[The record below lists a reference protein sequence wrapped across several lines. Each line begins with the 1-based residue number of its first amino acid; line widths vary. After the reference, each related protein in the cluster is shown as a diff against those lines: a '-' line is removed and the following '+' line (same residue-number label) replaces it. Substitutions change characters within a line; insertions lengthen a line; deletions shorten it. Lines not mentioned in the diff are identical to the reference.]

1 LLSIGWVASAVKQKA
16 SKTMIDNAFKYLIAS
31 QILRG
36 LSRPFGQ
43 LRMADISSLMGLEID
58 S

>member
-1 LLSIGWVASAVKQKA
+1 
-16 SKTMIDNAFKYLIAS
+16 MIDNAFKYLIAS
-31 QILRG
+31 QILRR

-43 LRMADISSLMGLEID
+43 LRMAGISSLEGLEAG